1 VTATPASGPR
11 LTHPATPFATAIR
24 VRPEAPIRLGA
35 PGEPVVALRVEM
47 PEVWDAVRIDA
58 PLTTTVRDLK
68 IRALAE
74 LYPDAANPDAFVMKF
89 AGWEIRDE
97 SIPVAGVGA
106 RDGAIFLLTFRLRRP
121 VRS

>member
-1 VTATPASGPR
+1 MTVTPTNGLR

-24 VRPEAPIRLGA
+24 VRPEAPTRLGP
-35 PGEPVVALRVEM
+35 PGEPVLALRVEM

-58 PLTTTVRDLK
+58 SAPTTVRELK
-68 IRALAE
+68 VRALAE
-74 LYPDAANPDAFVMKF
+74 LYPDAGSPDEFVMKF
-89 AGWEIRDE
+89 DGWEIRDE
-97 SIPVAGVGA
+97 DIPVAAVGA